1 MAEKQSTEQK
11 KMGRKPKYD
20 YTSQEFL
27 DQIAS
32 YAKQGFTDKE
42 IALSIGLSPQ
52 KFYEKKGEI
61 SELSD
66 TLAHARASLNA
77 AETSS
82 CRYSPTADWQVGV
95 SSILHLF
102 AILSVFLQ
110 VCGEVI
116 SNAYKSPSEANYG
129 TKTG

>member
-1 MAEKQSTEQK
+1 MLNFVFYWS
-11 KMGRKPKYD
+11 R
-20 YTSQEFL
+20 
-27 DQIAS
+27 I
-32 YAKQGFTDKE
+32 E
-42 IALSIGLSPQ
+42 IFII
-52 KFYEKKGEI
+52 F
-61 SELSD
+61 
-66 TLAHARASLNA
+66 A

-82 CRYSPTADWQVGV
+82 CKYSPTADWQVGV

-110 VCGEVI
+110 ACGEVI